1 MGRTAKVTI
10 SLPEELVQLA
20 DRLARE
26 RKTSRSQVFQACLQ
40 DIARQKFE
48 ADLAEGYRAM
58 AEEHKEFAERA
69 IRIAHEVLP
78 EWK

>member
-1 MGRTAKVTI
+1 MSRTAKITI
-10 SLPEELVQLA
+10 SLPHELLQLA
-20 DRLARE
+20 DQLARE

-58 AEEHKEFAERA
+58 AKKNLEWARMAEQ
-69 IRIAHEVLP
+69 IEHEVMP